1 MATRQLED
9 VLKEVRRIQIV
20 ARRQVNDL
28 LAGEY
33 LSVFKGRGME
43 FDAVREYVPGDEI
56 RSIDWNVTA
65 RTGTPFVKTFCEER
79 ELTVILAVDIS
90 ASGSFGSFR
99 LSKME
104 TAVEVAAVLMFTALR
119 NHDKVGLLFFTDDV
133 VKYIPPRKGRAN
145 VLRLIRELLATEP
158 VKAPTDISKALDFL
172 GRVQR
177 RRCVVFVMSDF
188 LGPDCSHALAIANQR
203 HDCVAVTMEDPRESS
218 LPDVGFLTLRDAETD
233 ELLELD
239 TRHPR
244 CAPCL
249 RKRLRN
255 EKAAGGLAPP
265 GERRSPRDS
274 HGSALRVKPAEV
286 LSDARAA
293 TMTVDGRTW
302 PAPVFPV
309 GGGGEWHSS
318 ARWASWWLVAAACE
332 QTRAN
337 PRRLRGTSIER
348 SAEKGPVKL
357 SVTVSPREPRLSDL
371 VDMQVRVAFPP
382 GVEIKPPAFGQAVG
396 DFLVRDYSERPAETT
411 GGGIVPV
418 PLSIG
423 AGARR

>member
-65 RTGTPFVKTFCEER
+65 RTGSPYIKTFCEER
-79 ELTVILAVDIS
+79 ELTVLLAVDIS
-90 ASGSFGSFR
+90 ASGSFGSCR

-104 TAVEVAAVLMFTALR
+104 TAVEVAAVLMFTALK
-119 NHDKVGLLFFTDDV
+119 NNDKVGLLFFTDDV

-158 VKAPTDISKALDFL
+158 VKAQTDISKALEFL

-188 LGPDCSHALAIANQR
+188 LGPDCSRALAIANQR
-203 HDCVAVTMEDPRESS
+203 HDCIAVTMEDPRESS

-233 ELLELD
+233 ELVDLD
-239 TRHPR
+239 TRHPKVR
-244 CAPCL
+244 ALFAKTAREREQRLAGWL
-249 RKRLRN
+249 R
-255 EKAAGGLAPP
+255 
-265 GERRSPRDS
+265 
-274 HGSALRVKPAEV
+274 
-286 LSDARAA
+286 
-293 TMTVDGRTW
+293 
-302 PAPVFPV
+302 
-309 GGGGEWHSS
+309 
-318 ARWASWWLVAAACE
+318 
-332 QTRAN
+332 RAN
-337 PRRLRGTSIER
+337 VDRLEIRTDRPYANSLQKFFRMRER
-348 SAEKGPVKL
+348 Q
-357 SVTVSPREPRLSDL
+357 R
-371 VDMQVRVAFPP
+371 
-382 GVEIKPPAFGQAVG
+382 
-396 DFLVRDYSERPAETT
+396 
-411 GGGIVPV
+411 
-418 PLSIG
+418 
-423 AGARR
+423 